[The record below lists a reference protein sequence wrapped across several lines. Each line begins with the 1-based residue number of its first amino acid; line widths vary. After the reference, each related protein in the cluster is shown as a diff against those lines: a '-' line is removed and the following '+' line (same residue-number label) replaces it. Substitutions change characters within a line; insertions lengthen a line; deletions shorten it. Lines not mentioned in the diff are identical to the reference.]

1 MKFSNA
7 GYKFGEIAIINKPR
21 KKSTSPLKI
30 HHPSNC
36 SPCVY
41 QVLASSRY
49 SIVIEPLFAR
59 LAEKKEERLLA
70 KRKKPNMLLA
80 QLLLVLFFNIIHVD
94 GRRYPGGGNGED
106 YLSEN
111 QRCFCSHVA
120 GAGDDSKQGALF
132 NVIVES
138 ISMNN
143 SSDSIPDIPIFIF
156 PFAQLQKFYY
166 NFDFSIRHGG
176 YFWMNDDLSILN
188 VTLKDKFANDDVNYY
203 LGNLET
209 SKFNKANEDV
219 EVLLKHNV
227 KEDAIYCAIINLPE
241 EVENLRTKEY
251 AFNSHGYLPYQM
263 YVTLRSQLTYC
274 IILTLL
280 IGLMGAT
287 LYQYGKKYAGSEGFD
302 HSSVALIPVFFFCFV
317 YLPRYISTVI
327 RYAFYLN
334 ANYTQTYFHEDKIF
348 IKILDMV
355 DKLLNITNSYA
366 IFLLAAGYGSFY
378 SGLGFGYEKP
388 SSSPTSLHTPMP
400 ARMWNRGIQFF
411 ILNIVSTFL
420 LQIIDKYGENV
431 HLVFDYFEGVVDGE
445 KHINAYYFVVPIID
459 FLNITFP
466 LIWLYISVVYYFRNL
481 KNIGKL
487 SPSETNSNKYI
498 AKIAKSYRSS
508 IVPIFIIPLVFGAI
522 YLGIIIKQVN
532 STGKKFPRGGDMFYF
547 AGHDG
552 DDRPDNLVNNQTYT
566 ILKLWTNYVATL
578 LSIIFTYFF
587 WIKDNVGIKLHSKTE
602 SAEYNQIPMTD
613 FTK

>member
-1 MKFSNA
+1 M
-7 GYKFGEIAIINKPR
+7 
-21 KKSTSPLKI
+21 
-30 HHPSNC
+30 
-36 SPCVY
+36 
-41 QVLASSRY
+41 
-49 SIVIEPLFAR
+49 
-59 LAEKKEERLLA
+59 
-70 KRKKPNMLLA
+70 
-80 QLLLVLFFNIIHVD
+80 QLLLVLFFTIVRVE

-111 QRCFCSHVA
+111 QRYFCTHVA

-138 ISMNN
+138 ISMND
-143 SSDSIPDIPIFIF
+143 SSVPIPDIPIFIF
-156 PFAQLQKFYY
+156 PKAQLNKFDT
-166 NFDFSIRHGG
+166 NFELSLRYGG
-176 YFWMNDDLSILN
+176 HFWMRHSFQDPLN
-188 VTLKDKFANDDVNYY
+188 VTVKDEFANDDINYY

-209 SKFNKANEDV
+209 SKFNKDNEDR
-219 EVLLKHNV
+219 EVLLEFNV
-227 KEDAIYCAIINLPE
+227 KQNGMYCAVLNLPE
-241 EVENLRTKEY
+241 EVEEFRTKEY
-251 AFNSHGYLPYQM
+251 VFNSHGFLPYQI

-280 IGLMGAT
+280 LGLMGST
-287 LYQYGKKYAGSEGFD
+287 LYQYGKKYTGSEGFD
-302 HSSVALIPVFFFCFV
+302 FSSVALIPRFFLCFV
-317 YLPRYISTVI
+317 YLPRYISAVI

-334 ANYTQTYFHEDKIF
+334 ANYTQTNFNNEKIF
-348 IKILDMV
+348 IKILDLV
-355 DKLLNITNSYA
+355 DKLFDITNSYA

-532 STGKKFPRGGDMFYF
+532 STGKKFHRADNFHFSLQGE
-547 AGHDG
+547 
-552 DDRPDNLVNNQTYT
+552 DDSPDSLVNNPTYT
-566 ILKLWTNYVATL
+566 VLKLWTNYLATL
-578 LSIIFTYFF
+578 LSMIFTYFF
-587 WIKDNVGIKLHSKTE
+587 WMKDNVGIKLLSRIGSTE
-602 SAEYNQIPMTD
+602 YSQIPMTD
-613 FTK
+613 FN